1 MKKTQTKQPEPAPA
15 KPITPTPAKAAFNAK
30 NYVKGHV
37 TLSDVEFAKQAFDL
51 FDIDQSGYID
61 CNGITVPI
69 QS

>member
-37 TLSDVEFAKQAFDL
+37 TLSDVEFAK
-51 FDIDQSGYID
+51 
-61 CNGITVPI
+61 
-69 QS
+69 